1 MILFSIIALSVISGS
16 VFVYLMDLMKN
27 WYDFWMLPLAY
38 VIFFVVF
45 IICFVLF
52 IIIYTYL
59 ISMKKEA
66 RPSKFSCRFVK
77 RICELVVQI
86 FKIRIHTRG
95 KELLPEE
102 KSLYV
107 CNHISNLDPLVA
119 YWAYSCYDFSFIVK
133 DSLLRV
139 PFVKK
144 VLHQD
149 GHLAL
154 DRNNNRK
161 GLEVILKSIDI
172 IKNDKRNIFVFPEGT
187 RSKDGVLN
195 ELHSGTF
202 KIAQKAKAPIVVS
215 VIVNTNS
222 VKRRWAFKQTKV
234 YLDVIKVLYYDDYK
248 DMQTNDL
255 SDYVYNLMKE
265 RLEEL
270 ESLKY

>member
-16 VFVYLMDLMKN
+16 LFVYLMDLMKN

-38 VIFFVVF
+38 AIFFVVF

-52 IIIYTYL
+52 IIIYTSL
-59 ISMKKEA
+59 ICMKKEA

-119 YWAYSCYDFSFIVK
+119 YWSYSCYDFSFIVK

-144 VLHQD
+144 VLHKD

-172 IKNDKRNIFVFPEGT
+172 IKN
-187 RSKDGVLN
+187 N

-222 VKRRWAFKQTKV
+222 VKRRWLFKQTKV

-265 RLEEL
+265 RLDEL